1 MNTTEIKKELY
12 KQKPIA
18 KVDFER
24 GDYIHFSTVILIDGI
39 EEIINFEVPIYTLT
53 GVERRSVASSESRKK
68 AGRKTTKKL
77 LDCVK
82 EWNETVDG
90 KFTLKAL
97 SEKSKVSYKTVLRR
111 KKDINN
117 LVN

>member
-68 AGRKTTKKL
+68 RGEKL
-77 LDCVK
+77 LK
-82 EWNETVDG
+82 NYWT
-90 KFTLKAL
+90 TLKSGMKL
-97 SEKSKVSYKTVLRR
+97 
-111 KKDINN
+111 
-117 LVN
+117 